1 MFDEQ
6 SSTDKEQERIKNVMK
21 QIEEFV
27 AQGRH
32 STLLTHTMHEK
43 RLIISE
49 FRSG

>member
-27 AQGRH
+27 AQAKPKMLEN
-32 STLLTHTMHEK
+32 SPKMLALLEK
-43 RLIISE
+43 
-49 FRSG
+49 